1 MINKYKPIKN
11 LTIIGESINDS
22 VPSTNKLFKESNFEG
37 IQKLSISQAKK
48 NVKYLDVNVGMRNAD
63 FFSAV
68 IKSIQNVVDLP
79 LSIDT
84 PSYELQEIGLKNY
97 NLEKANNNKPIVN
110 SISEL
115 RIEFFELYEIT
126 PFIPILILSERDNNG
141 EKAPNRNAIEIYETG
156 KRLVK
161 KAREYNIPNEEIIL
175 DPGIAPIGV
184 DFENKT
190 KAVLRAMKLI
200 KNDKYFENIHI
211 SVGLSNF
218 SNMLPHRTLLES
230 AFITLA
236 QPLGLDFII
245 GNSKKKYRI
254 LPENNPAFVAVK
266 EALELDNYDA
276 LARIQEFI
284 SS

>member
-22 VPSTNKLFKESNFEG
+22 VPSTNKLFEENDFEG
-37 IQKLSISQAKK
+37 IQKLAESQAKK
-48 NVKYLDVNVGMRNAD
+48 NVKYLDVNVGMRNTD

-68 IKSIQNVVDLP
+68 IQSIQNVVDLP

-84 PSYELQEIGLKNY
+84 PSYELQEVGLKNY
-97 NLEKANNNKPIVN
+97 SLEEANNKKPIVN

-115 RIEFFELYEIT
+115 RIDFFDLYKIT

-218 SNMLPHRTLLES
+218 SNMLPRRTLLEN
-230 AFITLA
+230 AFISLA

-245 GNSKKKYRI
+245 GNSKKKYKI
-254 LPENNPAFVAVK
+254 LSENEPALVALK
-266 EALELDNYDA
+266 EAMELGGYES

-284 SS
+284 SN

>member
-22 VPSTNKLFKESNFEG
+22 VPSTNKLFEENDFEG
-37 IQKLSISQAKK
+37 IQKLAESQAKK
-48 NVKYLDVNVGMRNAD
+48 NVKYLDVNVGMRNTD

-68 IKSIQNVVDLP
+68 IQSIQNVVDLP

-84 PSYELQEIGLKNY
+84 PSYELQEVGLKNY
-97 NLEKANNNKPIVN
+97 SLEEANNKKPIVN

-115 RIEFFELYEIT
+115 RIDFFDLYKIT

-218 SNMLPHRTLLES
+218 SNMLPRRTLLEN
-230 AFITLA
+230 AFISLA

-245 GNSKKKYRI
+245 GNSKKKYKI
-254 LPENNPAFVAVK
+254 LSENEPALVALK
-266 EALELDNYDA
+266 EAMELGGYES

>member
-1 MINKYKPIKN
+1 
-11 LTIIGESINDS
+11 LR
-22 VPSTNKLFKESNFEG
+22 L
-37 IQKLSISQAKK
+37 
-48 NVKYLDVNVGMRNAD
+48 D
-63 FFSAV
+63 FF
-68 IKSIQNVVDLP
+68 DL
-79 LSIDT
+79 
-84 PSYELQEIGLKNY
+84 YK
-97 NLEKANNNKPIVN
+97 
-110 SISEL
+110 
-115 RIEFFELYEIT
+115 IT

-175 DPGIAPIGV
+175 DPGVVPIGV

-190 KAVLRAMKLI
+190 RAVLRAIKLI
-200 KNDKYFENIHI
+200 KKDKYFENIHI

-236 QPLGLDFII
+236 QPFGLDFII
-245 GNSKKKYRI
+245 GNSKKRYKI
-254 LPENNPAFVAVK
+254 LSENEPALVALK
-266 EALELDNYDA
+266 EALELGGYES

-284 SS
+284 SN

>member
-1 MINKYKPIKN
+1 
-11 LTIIGESINDS
+11 LFEEND
-22 VPSTNKLFKESNFEG
+22 FEG
-37 IQKLSISQAKK
+37 IQKLAESQAKK
-48 NVKYLDVNVGMRNAD
+48 NVKYLDVNVGMRNTD

-68 IKSIQNVVDLP
+68 IQSIQNVVDLP

-84 PSYELQEIGLKNY
+84 PSYELQEVGLKNY
-97 NLEKANNNKPIVN
+97 SLEEANNKKPIVN

-115 RIEFFELYEIT
+115 RIDFFDLYKIT

-218 SNMLPHRTLLES
+218 SNMLPRRTLLEN
-230 AFITLA
+230 AFISLA

-245 GNSKKKYRI
+245 GNSKKKYKI
-254 LPENNPAFVAVK
+254 LSENEPALVALK
-266 EALELDNYDA
+266 EAMELGGYES

>member
-22 VPSTNKLFKESNFEG
+22 VPSTNKLFEENDFEG
-37 IQKLSISQAKK
+37 IQKLAESQAKK
-48 NVKYLDVNVGMRNAD
+48 NVKYLDVNVGMRNTD

-68 IKSIQNVVDLP
+68 IQSIQNVVDLP

-84 PSYELQEIGLKNY
+84 PSYELQEVGLKNY
-97 NLEKANNNKPIVN
+97 SLEEANNKKPIVN

-115 RIEFFELYEIT
+115 RIDFFDLYKIT

-175 DPGIAPIGV
+175 DPGVVPIGV

-190 KAVLRAMKLI
+190 RAVLRAIKLI
-200 KNDKYFENIHI
+200 KKDKYFENIHI

-236 QPLGLDFII
+236 QPFGLDFII
-245 GNSKKKYRI
+245 GNSKKRYKI
-254 LPENNPAFVAVK
+254 LSENEPALVALK
-266 EALELDNYDA
+266 EALELGGYES

-284 SS
+284 SN

>member
-1 MINKYKPIKN
+1 MNKYKLIKN

-22 VPSTNKLFKESNFEG
+22 VPSTNKLFEESNFEG
-37 IQKLSISQAKK
+37 IQKLSRSQAKK
-48 NVKYLDVNVGMRNAD
+48 NVKYLDVNVGMRSTD

-97 NLEKANNNKPIVN
+97 NLEKANNKKPIVN

-115 RIEFFELYEIT
+115 RLELFELYKIM

-141 EKAPNRNAIEIYETG
+141 ERSQNRDEKEIYETG

-175 DPGIAPIGV
+175 DPGVAPIGV

-190 KAVLRAMKLI
+190 RAVLCAMKLI

-218 SNMLPHRTLLES
+218 SNMLPHGTLLES

-245 GNSKKKYRI
+245 GNSKKRYKI
-254 LPENNPAFVAVK
+254 LSENEPALVALK
-266 EALELDNYDA
+266 EALELGGYES

>member
-22 VPSTNKLFKESNFEG
+22 VPSTNKLFEESNFEG
-37 IQKLSISQAKK
+37 IQKLSESQAKK
-48 NVKYLDVNVGMRNAD
+48 NVKYLDVNVGMRNTD

-68 IKSIQNVVDLP
+68 IQSIQNVVDLP

-97 NLEKANNNKPIVN
+97 SLEKANNKKPIVN

-115 RIEFFELYEIT
+115 RLDFFDLYKIT

-175 DPGIAPIGV
+175 DPGVVPIGV

-190 KAVLRAMKLI
+190 KAVLRAIKLI
-200 KNDKYFENIHI
+200 KKDKYFENIHI

-245 GNSKKKYRI
+245 GNSKKRYKI
-254 LPENNPAFVAVK
+254 LSENEPALVALK
-266 EALELDNYDA
+266 EAMELGGYES

>member
-22 VPSTNKLFKESNFEG
+22 VPSTNKLFEENDFEG
-37 IQKLSISQAKK
+37 IQKLAESQAKK
-48 NVKYLDVNVGMRNAD
+48 NVKYLDVNVGMRNTD

-84 PSYELQEIGLKNY
+84 PSYELQEVGLKNY
-97 NLEKANNNKPIVN
+97 SLEKANNNKPIVN

-115 RIEFFELYEIT
+115 RLDFFDLYKIT
-126 PFIPILILSERDNNG
+126 PFIPILILSERDNDG
-141 EKAPNRNAIEIYETG
+141 ERSQNRNEIEIYETG
-156 KRLVK
+156 RRLVK

-175 DPGIAPIGV
+175 DPGGVPIGV

-190 KAVLRAMKLI
+190 RAVLRAMKLI

-236 QPLGLDFII
+236 QPFGLDFII
-245 GNSKKKYRI
+245 GNSKKRYKI
-254 LPENNPAFVAVK
+254 LSENEPALVALK
-266 EALELDNYDA
+266 EALELGGYES

-284 SS
+284 SN

>member
-22 VPSTNKLFKESNFEG
+22 VPSTNKLFEENDFEG
-37 IQKLSISQAKK
+37 IQKLAESQAKK
-48 NVKYLDVNVGMRNAD
+48 NVKYLDVNVGMRNTD

-84 PSYELQEIGLKNY
+84 PSYELQEVGLKNY
-97 NLEKANNNKPIVN
+97 SLEKANNNKPIVN

-115 RIEFFELYEIT
+115 RLDFFDLYKIT

-218 SNMLPHRTLLES
+218 SNMLPRRTLLEN
-230 AFITLA
+230 AFISLA

-245 GNSKKKYRI
+245 GNSKKKYKI
-254 LPENNPAFVAVK
+254 LSENEPALVALK
-266 EALELDNYDA
+266 EALELGGYES

>member
-22 VPSTNKLFKESNFEG
+22 VPSTNKLFEENDFEG
-37 IQKLSISQAKK
+37 IQKLAESQAKK
-48 NVKYLDVNVGMRNAD
+48 NVKYLDVNVGMRNTD

-84 PSYELQEIGLKNY
+84 PSYELQEVGLKNY
-97 NLEKANNNKPIVN
+97 SLEKANNNKPIVN

-115 RIEFFELYEIT
+115 RLDFFDLYKIT

-175 DPGIAPIGV
+175 DPGVVPIGV

-190 KAVLRAMKLI
+190 RAVLRAIKLI
-200 KNDKYFENIHI
+200 KKDKYFENIHI

-236 QPLGLDFII
+236 QPFGLDFII
-245 GNSKKKYRI
+245 GNSKKRYKI
-254 LPENNPAFVAVK
+254 LSENEPALVALK
-266 EALELDNYDA
+266 EALELGGYES

-284 SS
+284 SN

>member
-1 MINKYKPIKN
+1 
-11 LTIIGESINDS
+11 
-22 VPSTNKLFKESNFEG
+22 LFEESNFEG
-37 IQKLSISQAKK
+37 IQKLAESQAKK
-48 NVKYLDVNVGMRNAD
+48 NVKYLDVNVGMRNTD

-79 LSIDT
+79 LSIDA
-84 PSYELQEIGLKNY
+84 PSYELQEVGLKNY
-97 NLEKANNNKPIVN
+97 SLEKANNNKPIVN

-115 RIEFFELYEIT
+115 RLDFFDLYKIT
-126 PFIPILILSERDNNG
+126 PFIPILILSERDNDG
-141 EKAPNRNAIEIYETG
+141 ERSQNRNGIEIYETG
-156 KRLVK
+156 RRLVK

-175 DPGIAPIGV
+175 DPGVVPIGV

-190 KAVLRAMKLI
+190 RAVLHAMKLI

-218 SNMLPHRTLLES
+218 SNMLPHRTLLEN

-236 QPLGLDFII
+236 QPFGLDFII
-245 GNSKKKYRI
+245 GNSKKRYKI
-254 LPENNPAFVAVK
+254 LSENELALVALK
-266 EALELDNYDA
+266 EAIELGGYES

>member
-22 VPSTNKLFKESNFEG
+22 VPSTNKLFEENDFEG
-37 IQKLSISQAKK
+37 IQKLAESQAKK
-48 NVKYLDVNVGMRNAD
+48 NVKYLDVNVGMRNTD

-68 IKSIQNVVDLP
+68 IQSIQNVVDLP

-84 PSYELQEIGLKNY
+84 PSYELQEVGLKNY
-97 NLEKANNNKPIVN
+97 SLEEANNKKPIVN

-115 RIEFFELYEIT
+115 RIDFFDLYKIT

-236 QPLGLDFII
+236 QPFGLDFII
-245 GNSKKKYRI
+245 GNSKKRYKI
-254 LPENNPAFVAVK
+254 LSENEPALVALK
-266 EALELDNYDA
+266 EALELGGYES

>member
-22 VPSTNKLFKESNFEG
+22 VPSTNKLFEENDFEG
-37 IQKLSISQAKK
+37 IQKLAESQAKK
-48 NVKYLDVNVGMRNAD
+48 NVKYLDVNVGMRNTD

-68 IKSIQNVVDLP
+68 IQSIQNVVDLP

-84 PSYELQEIGLKNY
+84 PSYELQEVGLKNY
-97 NLEKANNNKPIVN
+97 SLEKANNNKPIVN

-115 RIEFFELYEIT
+115 RLDFFDLYKIT

-218 SNMLPHRTLLES
+218 SNMLPRRTLLEN
-230 AFITLA
+230 AFISLA

-245 GNSKKKYRI
+245 GNSKKKYKI
-254 LPENNPAFVAVK
+254 LSENETALVALK
-266 EALELDNYDA
+266 EALELGGYES

-284 SS
+284 SN